1 MLISKF
7 NELINAELTE
17 LLAANPT
24 DERTKTHKNL
34 QHNKGYALLIWFLKF
49 YGQKD
54 LYRTYITDGMD
65 DNSCDIIF
73 DNKTV
78 MNEEI
83 FYVIQSKYIDF
94 DAAQKKED
102 AFPRLDKKELGYALS
117 DFTAIL
123 NGTRKEGKN
132 ENFNRKYDA
141 LIQHLEKNGKVKFIF
156 FTLAIMNDEIGN
168 VLNSFNKANA
178 PKASL
183 EIIDIQRIRRD
194 YIEFKYKEIFTSN
207 PLEYQYSP
215 EDTNLVLEIDRP
227 KDVKRDIFEYKGRA
241 KAAMLLLKPKTVHK
255 LFERYK
261 FSLFF
266 KNVRNPLHASK
277 NNAKIVD
284 TLLMKPDAFW
294 FFNNGI
300 TGITKILPE
309 IGVHAKKVEL
319 EGLQIINGAQTV
331 YSMYQAYEQANRS
344 KRKAMDEYA
353 HVMLRLIGSSDE
365 EFNLQITR
373 FTNSQNPLG
382 DRDFLANDPVQQ
394 RLQNESFAT
403 NVWYEKREAEFRL
416 NEAQLSKLGIE
427 ILSNQEAAQVYAIFH
442 LQRPRVF
449 LLGET
454 FISRKDSQDGLY
466 ETIFN
471 ESTRYDDIYAAYYM
485 RTLLFSILPE
495 RTLDNFS
502 FMYINAWILAI
513 SKVVMQKYFNLLYLN
528 TAGKAVN
535 LTAHINKAARE
546 KKKETILDFLRI
558 LKYSIALIS
567 KEISIENDGKRD
579 QWIEKMVD
587 NPHFYA
593 VFQEKIAD
601 EPLDIAGIQAIEV

>member
-7 NELINAELTE
+7 NELINAELMN
-17 LLAANPT
+17 LLEVNAG
-24 DERTKTHKNL
+24 DERTKTHKSL
-34 QHNKGYALLIWFLKF
+34 QLNKGYALLIWFLKF

-54 LYRTYITDGMD
+54 LYRTYITDGKE

-78 MNEEI
+78 MNEDI
-83 FYVIQSKYIDF
+83 FYIIQSKYVALN
-94 DAAQKKED
+94 AAEKRTD
-102 AFPRLDKKELGYALS
+102 AFPRLDKKEFGYALS

-123 NGTRKEGKN
+123 NGTRKAGKN
-132 ENFNRKYDA
+132 ENFNRKYA
-141 LIQHLEKNGKVKFIF
+141 ELIQHLEKNGKVKFIF
-156 FTLAIMNDEIGN
+156 FTLAAMNDEIESI
-168 VLNSFNKANA
+168 LNSFNKANA

-183 EIIDIQRIRRD
+183 EVIDIQRIRRD

-215 EDTNLVLEIDRP
+215 EEAILLLEIERP
-227 KDVKRDIFEYKGRA
+227 TAVKRDIFEYKGRA

-255 LFERYK
+255 LFERYR

-266 KNVRNPLHASK
+266 KNVRNPLHES
-277 NNAKIVD
+277 NYNAKIVD
-284 TLLMKPDAFW
+284 TLLTKPDAFW

-331 YSMYQAYEQANRS
+331 YSIYQAYEQANRG

-373 FTNSQNPLG
+373 FTNSQNPLE
-382 DRDFLANDPVQQ
+382 DRDFWANDPVQQ

-416 NEAQLSKLGIE
+416 SEEQLEKLGIK
-427 ILSNQEAAQVYAIFH
+427 ILSNHEAAHVYAIFH
-442 LQRPRVF
+442 LQRPFVY
-449 LLGET
+449 LAADYT
-454 FISRKDSQDGLY
+454 FISRKDSPDGLY

-471 ESTRYDDIYAAYYM
+471 EATLYDDIYAAYYVGE
-485 RTLLFSILPE
+485 LLLSVFPE
-495 RTLDNFS
+495 NIVAQEAL
-502 FMYINAWILAI
+502 MYVNAWVLAI
-513 SKVVMQKYFNLLYLN
+513 SKVVMQKYFNLTYPN
-528 TAGKAVN
+528 SSGKAVN
-535 LTAHINKAARE
+535 LTAHLNKVAKENKKAAIAE
-546 KKKETILDFLRI
+546 LLRL
-558 LKYSIALIS
+558 LKYSIGIIH
-567 KEISIENDGKRD
+567 KQFTIEQEENP
-579 QWIEKMVD
+579 QWIEKIVTD
-587 NPHFYA
+587 APFYYI
-593 VFQEKIAD
+593 FQEKIAD
-601 EPLDIAGIQAIEV
+601 EPLDIAAIQAIHL

>member
-7 NELINAELTE
+7 NELINAELIQ
-17 LLAANPT
+17 LLAVNTA
-24 DERTKTHKNL
+24 DERTKMHKNL
-34 QHNKGYALLIWFLKF
+34 QLNKGYALLIWFLKF

-54 LYRTYITDGMD
+54 LYRTYITDGND
-65 DNSCDIIF
+65 DSSCDIIF

-83 FYVIQSKYIDF
+83 FYVIQSKYVAF
-94 DAAQKKED
+94 DIEKRIE
-102 AFPRLDKKELGYALS
+102 AFPKLDKKEFGYALS

-123 NGTRKEGKN
+123 NGTRKAGKN
-132 ENFNRKYDA
+132 ENFNRKYEA

-156 FTLAIMNDEIGN
+156 FTLAAMNEEIEAT
-168 VLNSFNKANA
+168 LKSFNKANA
-178 PKASL
+178 PKSSL
-183 EIIDIQRIRRD
+183 EVIDIQRIRRD
-194 YIEFKYKEIFTSN
+194 YIEFRYKEIYTSN

-215 EDTNLVLEIDRP
+215 EEANLVLEIERP
-227 KDVKRDIFEYKGRA
+227 KEVKRDIFEYKGRA

-266 KNVRNPLHASK
+266 KNVRNPLHES
-277 NNAKIVD
+277 NYNAKIVD
-284 TLLMKPDAFW
+284 TLLNKPNAFW

-309 IGVHAKKVEL
+309 IGAQAKKIEL

-331 YSMYQAYEQANRS
+331 YSIYQAYEQANRS

-382 DRDFLANDPVQQ
+382 DRDFWANDPVQQ
-394 RLQNESFAT
+394 RLQNESFST

-416 NEAQLSKLGIE
+416 DKSVLEQLNIE
-427 ILSNQEAAQVYAIFH
+427 ILTNKEAAMVYTIFH
-442 LQRPRVF
+442 LQRPFVYLAMEHVF
-449 LLGET
+449 T
-454 FISRKDSQDGLY
+454 SRKDNVDGLY
-466 ETIFN
+466 ESIFN
-471 ESTRYDDIYAAYYM
+471 ETTKYEDIYAAYYVNEILW
-485 RTLLFSILPE
+485 TLVP
-495 RTLDNFS
+495 DNS
-502 FMYINAWILAI
+502 TESWVKMYLNAWGLAI
-513 SKVVMQKYFNLLYLN
+513 SKVVMQKYFNLKYAN
-528 TAGKAVN
+528 GTGKIFN
-535 LTAHINKAARE
+535 LTAHINKVAKE
-546 KKKETILDFLRI
+546 KNQDAIDELTRL
-558 LKYSIALIS
+558 SIHSIELIV
-567 KEISIENDGKRD
+567 KEIEDDKSKAKML
-579 QWIEKMVD
+579 EKMFEE
-587 NPHFYA
+587 PHYYH

-601 EPLDIAGIQAIEV
+601 SALDMEAIQAIQL